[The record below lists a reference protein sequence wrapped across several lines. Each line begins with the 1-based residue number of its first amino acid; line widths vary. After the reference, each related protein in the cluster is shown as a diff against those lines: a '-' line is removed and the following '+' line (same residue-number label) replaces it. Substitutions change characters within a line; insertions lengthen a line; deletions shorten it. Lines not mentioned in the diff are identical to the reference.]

1 LEQSSTGAFLI
12 GTFEVSRWRSAR
24 QGALYGYSIAAVLDK
39 INGARTKSSLI
50 VTGIGGNGC
59 LD

>member
-1 LEQSSTGAFLI
+1 LI